1 MRTRI
6 SSYPSLSIPGGVS
19 LRLAHTRT
27 ARLLSLRRMSLSA
40 SEALVLPHRTKVN
53 TLAFR
58 EHVDVIFVDKQW
70 LPIYTEF
77 DVSGWRFLHSRFAR
91 SVVLA
96 PAGQGERVTAGLREQ
111 SALLQATAA

>member
-1 MRTRI
+1 MC
-6 SSYPSLSIPGGVS
+6 

-27 ARLLSLRRMSLSA
+27 ARLLSLRRTKLST

-53 TLAFR
+53 TVAFR

-77 DVSGWRFLHSRFAR
+77 GVSGWRFLHSRFAR
-91 SVVLA
+91 SVVFA
-96 PAGQGERVTAGLREQ
+96 PAGRGQRVMAGLREQ